1 MLLFTL
7 CAGMF
12 LVQLD
17 VTVVNVALPT
27 LGTGLHADL
36 AAQQW
41 VVDGYTVVLAAFLL
55 TGGAL
60 GDVVGHRR
68 IVLTGFG
75 LFGVASAACGLAA
88 TAPELVAARAGQG
101 LGAAL
106 LLPGTLAV
114 ITNAHPGRAE
124 RARALGVWAGVSALA
139 LAAGPVLGGAVVTAG
154 GWRPVFWLNVPIVVA
169 AAFATW
175 RLVPRGERAPG
186 RLDPAGAATAAP
198 ALGAGVYAVIGGS
211 AVAAVVAAVALA
223 AFVAVERRSPDPML
237 PLDVVRRTLSAT
249 FVAAAMNFVGIGAI
263 LVLTLYLQGVRHASP
278 LTTGFEVLPLFGPLS
293 VLAPIAG
300 RLTAR
305 FGPRLLMVAGLALG
319 VLGMANL
326 VLLGENSGYP
336 ALLPTLLGLG
346 AGMGL
351 LTTAVVTAAV
361 SGLPPGR
368 AGVASGVNNT
378 ARQAGGALGV
388 AVLGAV
394 VGTPGEG
401 FLDGLHV
408 VGAIAAALWL
418 TAIGVTL
425 AGVRNPSPA
434 PVQPSSSAS
443 SASMSARCPAASSGS
458 RDNAAVS
465 TSRASATFPRSR
477 HNRPLRTSAAAA
489 GPSASM
495 ARKASAAAVAR
506 GSASAGRSRLASSR
520 APS

>member
-1 MLLFTL
+1 MLLFTM

-27 LGTGLHADL
+27 LGTDLHADL

-60 GDVVGHRR
+60 GDVFGHRR
-68 IVLTGFG
+68 VVLTGFG
-75 LFGVASAACGLAA
+75 LFGAASAACGLAA
-88 TAPELVAARAGQG
+88 TAPVLVAARAGQG

-114 ITNAHPGRAE
+114 ITNAYPGRAE

-139 LAAGPVLGGAVVTAG
+139 LAAGPVLGGAVVTAA
-154 GWRPVFWLNVPIVVA
+154 GWRPVFWLNVPLVLA

-175 RLVPRGERAPG
+175 RLVPRGTRAPG
-186 RLDPAGAATAAP
+186 RRVDVAGVVTAAP

-211 AVAAVVAAVALA
+211 VVAAGVAVVALAV
-223 AFVAVERRSPDPML
+223 FVAVERRAPDPML
-237 PLDVVRRTLSAT
+237 PLDVVGRTLSAN
-249 FVAAAMNFVGIGAI
+249 FVSAAMNFAGIGAI
-263 LVLTLYLQGVRHASP
+263 LLLTLYLQGVRHASP
-278 LTTGFEVLPLFGPLS
+278 LAAGLEVLPLFGPLS
-293 VLAPIAG
+293 VLAPVAG
-300 RLTAR
+300 RLTGR
-305 FGPRLLMVAGLALG
+305 FGPRPLMVAGLALG
-319 VLGMANL
+319 VLGMLNL
-326 VLLGENSGYP
+326 VLLKENSGYA

-346 AGMGL
+346 VGMGL

-361 SGLPPGR
+361 SGLPSER

-394 VGTPGEG
+394 AGAPGPG
-401 FLDGLHV
+401 FVPGLHAAA
-408 VGAIAAALWL
+408 AIAAALWL

-425 AGVRNPSPA
+425 ARVRTPC
-434 PVQPSSSAS
+434 
-443 SASMSARCPAASSGS
+443 R
-458 RDNAAVS
+458 
-465 TSRASATFPRSR
+465 
-477 HNRPLRTSAAAA
+477 
-489 GPSASM
+489 
-495 ARKASAAAVAR
+495 
-506 GSASAGRSRLASSR
+506 
-520 APS
+520 